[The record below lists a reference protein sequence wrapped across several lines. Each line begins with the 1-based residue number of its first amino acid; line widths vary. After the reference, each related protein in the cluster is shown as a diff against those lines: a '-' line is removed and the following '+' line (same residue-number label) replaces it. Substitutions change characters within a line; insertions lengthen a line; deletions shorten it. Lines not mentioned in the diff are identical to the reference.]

1 MDIFPARAGSIPVL
15 RFESIGSTNAEA
27 LKLAVA
33 GQLEPLF
40 VVAERQ
46 SAGRGRRGRA
56 WISEPGNLHATLLL
70 SDPAPPP
77 VSAQLCFVAA
87 LALHDAVLDDC
98 PGLAPSRLKLKWPND
113 LLLDEQKVA
122 GILIEGTSTPGGT
135 AAVAIGFGVNCKHH
149 PTETQFLATDFA
161 RAGFDLSPQSLL
173 ARLGERIEGRLDE
186 WKGGDAFSATRAAWL
201 LRASGVG
208 NEVEVRLPD
217 RTLGG
222 IFETIDERG
231 ELILRGN
238 DGERQTISAG
248 DIFPLNAKAN

>member
-15 RFESIGSTNAEA
+15 RFESVGSTNAEA
-27 LKLAVA
+27 LKLAEA

-56 WISEPGNLHATLLL
+56 WISEPGNLYTTLLL
-70 SDPAPPP
+70 TDPAPPP
-77 VSAQLCFVAA
+77 LSAQLCFVAA
-87 LALHDAVLDDC
+87 LALHDAVLDGC
-98 PGLAPSRLKLKWPND
+98 SGLAPSRLKLKWPND

-122 GILIEGTSTPGGT
+122 GILIEGTSTSGGGM
-135 AAVAIGFGVNCKHH
+135 AVAIGFGVNCKHH
-149 PTETQFLATDFA
+149 PAETQFPATDFA
-161 RAGFDLSPQSLL
+161 QAGFDLTPQLLL
-173 ARLGERIEGRLDE
+173 ARLGERIEERLNE
-186 WKGGDAFSATRAAWL
+186 WQRGEVFSATRAAWL

-208 NEVEVRLPD
+208 SAIEVRLLD

-222 IFETIDERG
+222 IFETINERG
-231 ELILRGN
+231 ELILRDN
-238 DGERQTISAG
+238 DGGRQTISAG